1 MSVQRLVY
9 MANQIATF
17 FAAEAKGKAAAAT
30 ADHLSKFWD
39 PRMRKQIVE
48 HLAQHNGEGLSPVAL
63 AAVQGL
69 ATEAKVSERA
79 SQVLAPG

>member
-17 FAAEAKGKAAAAT
+17 FAAEAKDKAAAAT

-39 PRMRKQIVE
+39 PRMRKQIIA
-48 HLAQHNGEGLSPVAL
+48 HYHAGGAGLSDLARAGVAL
-63 AAVQGL
+63 LEQAPAA
-69 ATEAKVSERA
+69 
-79 SQVLAPG
+79 APTIGGQMSSG